1 MKIIDVVVLGGVAV
15 AGYMVMKST
24 GGGGGTSPIRYI
36 TKVPQVLSPVEKPVT
51 KEPQSVPMIINLPSE
66 SVTFPAPKLPSVTS
80 LLPPIPSEE
89 PKTPTVT
96 AVTKT
101 PAPTKKEKTVDYTK
115 PSPESWREFTKE
127 VWGAEPGKWSKKTGG
142 TTATY
147 EEVKRFGFPAE
158 YTNWLS
164 QKSEIISKP
173 AFYQSMWSGKGGG
186 TSKTTKKEQ
195 KVIPE
200 KESETKVKPKF
211 YQSMW
216 SGKTK
221 TKPAKTTTKKETKE
235 KKPPALPGITWKRSG
250 SGWIPVRS

>member
-1 MKIIDVVVLGGVAV
+1 MKITDAIVLGGVAV
-15 AGYMVMKST
+15 AGYMIMKNT
-24 GGGGGTSPIRYI
+24 GGGGTSPVRYI
-36 TKVPQVLSPVEKPVT
+36 TRVPRTISPVEKPVT

-101 PAPTKKEKTVDYTK
+101 PAPTKKESKIIPEKESETK
-115 PSPESWREFTKE
+115 VKPKFYQSLWDMIKKQKESKIIPEKESETK
-127 VWGAEPGKWSKKTGG
+127 
-142 TTATY
+142 
-147 EEVKRFGFPAE
+147 VKP
-158 YTNWLS
+158 
-164 QKSEIISKP
+164 K
-173 AFYQSMWSGKGGG
+173 FYQSMWGGG
-186 TSKTTKKEQ
+186 GSGSKTTKKEQ

-216 SGKTK
+216 SGGGGGGSSSGGSSRRSSGGSKRRSSTK
-221 TKPAKTTTKKETKE
+221 SSSGSK
-235 KKPPALPGITWKRSG
+235 KRSW
-250 SGWIPVRS
+250 SGRYNTPPKSFTHRHYVSM